1 MALRKWIWSGIA
13 SVLEHYV
20 GPCYDPTGIKIS
32 LLFSSLQP
40 PNWLPTLIRT
50 EARCLA
56 SSDKTGRVS
65 KLVEFPSWGL
75 ERLASCGWVTF
86 PCILP
91 SLLLDSPFPPLPPH
105 PEGSC
110 PFYQQKP
117 FPDNTSVQHNVSP
130 CPVIRLPE
138 AFASLISARAW
149 NICVHKEQQRQN
161 ISFQEAT
168 IL

>member
-1 MALRKWIWSGIA
+1 MKN
-13 SVLEHYV
+13 YV
-20 GPCYDPTGIKIS
+20 GPCYDPTAIEIS

-56 SSDKTGRVS
+56 SSARTGRAS

-91 SLLLDSPFPPLPPH
+91 SLLLDSPSPSPPPPH
-105 PEGSC
+105 LEGSC
-110 PFYQQKP
+110 PLYQQKP
-117 FPDNTSVQHNVSP
+117 FPDNTSVQPDVSP

-138 AFASLISARAW
+138 VFASLITAGA
-149 NICVHKEQQRQN
+149 
-161 ISFQEAT
+161 
-168 IL
+168 